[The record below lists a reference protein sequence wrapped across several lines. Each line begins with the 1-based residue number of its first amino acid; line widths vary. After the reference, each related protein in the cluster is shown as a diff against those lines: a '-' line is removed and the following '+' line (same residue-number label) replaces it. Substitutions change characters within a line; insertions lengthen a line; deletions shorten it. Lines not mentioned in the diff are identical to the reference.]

1 MTVTVVAVAFD
12 VGVGGAPTS
21 AVGDGGVGAVAVVA
35 APSGRPSWWGRNSR
49 RRSSLRWPPS
59 IAEGVGLLVA
69 ALPQRV
75 AVALEPGKVEDEF
88 AKLRAAKRY
97 LKYLHILPVSE
108 MQPSAGGAAGPFA
121 ECSAEDVARHW
132 G

>member
-1 MTVTVVAVAFD
+1 MTVTAAAVAFD
-12 VGVGGAPTS
+12 VGVAPTS

-75 AVALEPGKVEDEF
+75 AVALEPGKDEDGLMLVHVF
-88 AKLRAAKRY
+88 IQLMGFQ
-97 LKYLHILPVSE
+97 II
-108 MQPSAGGAAGPFA
+108 
-121 ECSAEDVARHW
+121 W
-132 G
+132 

>member
-1 MTVTVVAVAFD
+1 MTATAVAVAVAFD
-12 VGVGGAPTS
+12 VGVGVAPTS

-75 AVALEPGKVEDEF
+75 AVVLEPGKDEDGLMLVHVF
-88 AKLRAAKRY
+88 IQLVNGFSNHLVILACLLNAAFGGGG
-97 LKYLHILPVSE
+97 
-108 MQPSAGGAAGPFA
+108 GGAF
-121 ECSAEDVARHW
+121 C
-132 G
+132 

>member
-1 MTVTVVAVAFD
+1 MTGTAVAVAFD
-12 VGVGGAPTS
+12 VGVDAAATA
-21 AVGDGGVGAVAVVA
+21 AVGDGGGVAVAVVA
-35 APSGRPSWWGRNSR
+35 APLCRPSWWGRTSR

-75 AVALEPGKVEDEF
+75 AVALEPGKVKDEF

-108 MQPSAGGAAGPFA
+108 MRPSAAEAAEPFA
-121 ECSAEDVARHW
+121 ECSAEDVARRW

>member
-12 VGVGGAPTS
+12 VGVAPTS

-75 AVALEPGKVEDEF
+75 AVVLEPGKGEDEF
-88 AKLRAAKRY
+88 GKLRAAERY

-108 MQPSAGGAAGPFA
+108 MRPSAAGAAGPFA
-121 ECSAEDVARHW
+121 ECWAEDVARRW

>member
-1 MTVTVVAVAFD
+1 MTVTIVAVAFD
-12 VGVGGAPTS
+12 VGVGVAPTS

-75 AVALEPGKVEDEF
+75 AVALEPGKDEDGLMLAHVF
-88 AKLRAAKRY
+88 IQRNGFPKHLVVLACLRNAAFGGGG
-97 LKYLHILPVSE
+97 
-108 MQPSAGGAAGPFA
+108 GGAF
-121 ECSAEDVARHW
+121 C
-132 G
+132 